1 MEKLIY
7 TAMSGAQHT
16 LMAQQIRANNLA
28 NVNTAGF
35 RADYEQVSAAA
46 LSGIG
51 YPSRVLAREEPA
63 GSNFASGPLMATGR
77 KLDLAIRG
85 DGFFAVQTADGK
97 EAYTRAGNV
106 EVDAEGRMLVNG
118 RPLLGEGGELTL
130 PEHRSLSF
138 GNDGTVS
145 VTPPGGGARLEAGRI
160 KLVQPETRDL
170 VKGEDGLFRL
180 RQGGEAESSDSV
192 VLASGYLE
200 GSNVNA
206 VDELVNTMA
215 LTRNFELQVRMMKS
229 ADEQARLGAKLVS
242 GQG

>member
-1 MEKLIY
+1 M
-7 TAMSGAQHT
+7 
-16 LMAQQIRANNLA
+16 
-28 NVNTAGF
+28 
-35 RADYEQVSAAA
+35 
-46 LSGIG
+46 
-51 YPSRVLAREEPA
+51 
-63 GSNFASGPLMATGR
+63 
-77 KLDLAIRG
+77 
-85 DGFFAVQTADGK
+85 
-97 EAYTRAGNV
+97 
-106 EVDAEGRMLVNG
+106 
-118 RPLLGEGGELTL
+118 
-130 PEHRSLSF
+130 
-138 GNDGTVS
+138 
-145 VTPPGGGARLEAGRI
+145 
-160 KLVQPETRDL
+160 QPETRDL

>member
-1 MEKLIY
+1 MIRSLWIAR
-7 TAMSGAQHT
+7 TG
-16 LMAQQIRANNLA
+16 LDAQQTQLDVISNNLA